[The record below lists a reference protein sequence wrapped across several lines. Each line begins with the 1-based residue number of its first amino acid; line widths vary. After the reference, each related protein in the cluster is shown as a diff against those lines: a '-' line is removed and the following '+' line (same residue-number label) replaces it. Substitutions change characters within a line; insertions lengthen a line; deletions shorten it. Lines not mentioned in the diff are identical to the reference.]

1 MRLCTALTAW
11 NTSSLLSGAPLL
23 ARASS
28 WASTLSRTSESLS
41 VLVWRWSVS
50 DSSSRSCLALVRL
63 PLCTMTMPKGAF
75 T

>member
-1 MRLCTALTAW
+1 MRLCTARTAW
-11 NTSSLLSGAPLL
+11 KMSSLRSGAPLL

-28 WASTLSRTSESLS
+28 CASTLSSTSESLS

-50 DSSSRSCLALVRL
+50 DSSRRSVCALVRL